1 MANHHDPQPHTA
13 ADTAGLLQRAIHFIV
28 SPRAP
33 RGCVPLLLNEK
44 VEDGPRMEIDTR
56 NLGVSGES
64 MARAYIRPAHKRWR
78 RPNSWEGLYATVAA
92 HVPEYLVDT
101 VRSLKYNPW
110 N

>member
-1 MANHHDPQPHTA
+1 MAHHHDPQPHLA
-13 ADTAGLLQRAIHFIV
+13 ADSAGLLQRAIHFII

-44 VEDGPRMEIDTR
+44 VADGPRMDIDTR

-78 RPNSWEGLYATVAA
+78 RPNSWEGLYATVQTPAPYHLQAA
-92 HVPEYLVDT
+92 VKQATSPAQT
-101 VRSLKYNPW
+101 
-110 N
+110 